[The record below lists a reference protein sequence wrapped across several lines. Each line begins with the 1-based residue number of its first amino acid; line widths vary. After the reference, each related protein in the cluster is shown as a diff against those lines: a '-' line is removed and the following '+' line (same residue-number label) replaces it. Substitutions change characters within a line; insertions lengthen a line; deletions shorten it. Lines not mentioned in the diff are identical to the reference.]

1 MAFRKSFH
9 LFIGILLLRIQ
20 KSPQTFLRAL
30 RVRMFGIPSHIKA
43 RQPLSYILWY
53 HGSMDITAYWL
64 NHKRRD
70 AGEGKVYYLYPYT
83 RCEADDTPTLFIGGK
98 HYIRIAVSEEEWTRL
113 RKLDDKE
120 YNSERRAHNKRWTA
134 DIPRL
139 RDEDG
144 EEIDFWSDRAEDR
157 ETRYIEGDICE
168 KTDRRAL
175 VRSFDKIDR
184 RIYRLDRKDFTQQEI
199 ARRLHLDQ
207 ATVSRRLEKIYM
219 RLDFMRLFDGERSRQ
234 ELAFEV
240 AWEEFLRTGHMRGDA
255 DVRAFAFFL
264 RARGELLALLYKWF
278 FTPGELLRYAVR
290 YLMVGGT
297 ETKGEL
303 LEQLSG
309 YGQAFFA
316 RQKFAD
322 EVEEKL
328 CLRLLREVE
337 RRAATIPEPSG
348 NALHRYEEEIKELA
362 HRRRLPCTFYFEEI
376 LMRKYEFKRIC
387 KTLSYAKRIA
397 SRMRN
402 VAQKAVLHREIA
414 ILEAERVALQRLL
427 FRLAERYAV
436 RYEGEGKLGINS

>member
-1 MAFRKSFH
+1 MALPRFFVDRPDADFCGTIELPPKAAH
-9 LFIGILLLRIQ
+9 HAG
-20 KSPQTFLRAL
+20 RAL
-30 RVRMFGIPSHIKA
+30 RLAAGEVVALFN
-43 RQPLSYILWY
+43 
-53 HGSMDITAYWL
+53 GSGRVWTGPVSFDGKRAFVTIEEETQDDRESPVAMTLVQAQVT
-64 NHKRRD
+64 KRRQ
-70 AGEGKVYYLYPYT
+70 
-83 RCEADDTPTLFIGGK
+83 I
-98 HYIRIAVSEEEWTRL
+98 
-113 RKLDDKE
+113 
-120 YNSERRAHNKRWTA
+120 KRWTA

-157 ETRYIEGDICE
+157 ETHYIEGDICE
-168 KTDRRAL
+168 EADRRAL
-175 VRSFDKIDR
+175 VRSFDKTDR
-184 RIYRLDRKDFTQQEI
+184 RIYWLDRKDFTQQEI

-207 ATVSRRLEKIYM
+207 ATVSRRLEKIYVRLDLM
-219 RLDFMRLFDGERSRQ
+219 RLHDGERSPK

-240 AWEEFLRTGHMRGDA
+240 AWEEFLRAGHMRGDA

-264 RARGELLALLYKWF
+264 RAQGELLALLYKWF
-278 FTPGELLRYAVR
+278 FTPGELLRYAAR

-303 LEQLSG
+303 LEQLSS

-337 RRAATIPEPSG
+337 RRAATISEPSG
-348 NALHRYEEEIKELA
+348 NAFHRYEEEIKELA
-362 HRRRLPCTFYFEEI
+362 HRRRLPYMFYFEEI

-397 SRMRN
+397 SRTRN
-402 VAQKAVLHREIA
+402 AAQKAVLRKEIA
-414 ILEAERVALQRLL
+414 ALEAERIALQRLL
-427 FRLAERYAV
+427 SRLAERYAV
-436 RYEGEGKLGINS
+436 RHEKRRES

>member
-1 MAFRKSFH
+1 M
-9 LFIGILLLRIQ
+9 
-20 KSPQTFLRAL
+20 
-30 RVRMFGIPSHIKA
+30 
-43 RQPLSYILWY
+43 SYILWY
-53 HGSMDITAYWL
+53 HGGMDITAYWL

-98 HYIRIAVSEEEWTRL
+98 HYVRIAVSEEEWRRL

-139 RDEDG
+139 QNEDG

-168 KTDRRAL
+168 EADRRAL

-184 RIYRLDRKDFTQQEI
+184 RIYRLERKDFTQQEI

-219 RLDFMRLFDGERSRQ
+219 RLDLMRLHDGERSQ
-234 ELAFEV
+234 KELAFEV
-240 AWEEFLRTGHMRGDA
+240 AWEEFLRTGHMCGDA

-264 RARGELLALLYKWF
+264 RTQGELLALLYKWF

-290 YLMVGGT
+290 YLMVGGS

-303 LEQLSG
+303 LSQLSAC
-309 YGQAFFA
+309 GQAFFA
-316 RQKFAD
+316 RHKFAD

-337 RRAATIPEPSG
+337 RRAVTIPEPSG
-348 NALHRYEEEIKELA
+348 NAFHRYEEEIKELA
-362 HRRRLPCTFYFEEI
+362 HRRRLPYTFYFEEI
-376 LMRKYEFKRIC
+376 LMRKYELQQIC

-397 SRMRN
+397 ARMRN
-402 VAQKAVLHREIA
+402 AAQKSALRREIA
-414 ILEAERVALQRLL
+414 ALKKESIALKFLL
-427 FRLAERYAV
+427 ARLAERYTV
-436 RYEGEGKLGINS
+436 RHEGRENSV

>member
-1 MAFRKSFH
+1 M
-9 LFIGILLLRIQ
+9 
-20 KSPQTFLRAL
+20 
-30 RVRMFGIPSHIKA
+30 
-43 RQPLSYILWY
+43 SYILWY
-53 HGSMDITAYWL
+53 HGGMDITAYWL

-83 RCEADDTPTLFIGGK
+83 RCEADDTPTFFIGGK
-98 HYIRIAVSEEEWTRL
+98 HYVRIAVSEEEWRRL

-144 EEIDFWSDRAEDR
+144 EEIDFWSDLAEDR
-157 ETRYIEGDICE
+157 ETRYIEGDLCE
-168 KTDRRAL
+168 ESDRRAL
-175 VRSFDKIDR
+175 VRLFDEADR
-184 RIYRLDRKDFTQQEI
+184 CIYRLDRKDFTQQEI

-219 RLDFMRLFDGERSRQ
+219 RLDLMRLHDGERSQ
-234 ELAFEV
+234 KELAFEV

-264 RARGELLALLYKWF
+264 RAQGELLALLYKWF
-278 FTPGELLRYAVR
+278 FTPGELLRYTVR

-303 LEQLSG
+303 LAQLSG

-316 RQKFAD
+316 RQEFAD

-328 CLRLLREVE
+328 CLRLLGEVE
-337 RRAATIPEPSG
+337 RRAVTIPEPSG
-348 NALHRYEEEIKELA
+348 NAFHRYEEEIKELA
-362 HRRRLPCTFYFEEI
+362 HRRRLPYGFYFEEI
-376 LMRKYEFKRIC
+376 LMRKYELRQIC
-387 KTLSYAKRIA
+387 KTLSYAKRIVA
-397 SRMRN
+397 RMRN
-402 VAQKAVLHREIA
+402 AAQKAALRKEIA
-414 ILEAERVALQRLL
+414 ALETERIALQRLL
-427 FRLAERYAV
+427 SCLAERYTV
-436 RYEGEGKLGINS
+436 RHEGRENSV

>member
-1 MAFRKSFH
+1 MSC
-9 LFIGILLLRIQ
+9 FI
-20 KSPQTFLRAL
+20 
-30 RVRMFGIPSHIKA
+30 V
-43 RQPLSYILWY
+43 YN
-53 HGSMDITAYWL
+53 GSMDMTAYWL
-64 NHKRRD
+64 NFKKKR
-70 AGEGKVYYLYPYT
+70 AGEGKYYYFYPYT
-83 RCEADDTPTLFIGGK
+83 RCEIDDTPTLIIGGK
-98 HYIRIAVSEEEWTRL
+98 QYVRIEVSEAEFKAL
-113 RKLDDKE
+113 RKRDVKE
-120 YNSERRAHNKRWTA
+120 YNSDRRAHNKRWTA

-139 RDEDG
+139 QNEDG

-175 VRSFDKIDR
+175 VRSYDKTDR

-207 ATVSRRLEKIYM
+207 ATVSRRLEKIYV
-219 RLDFMRLFDGERSRQ
+219 RLDFMRLHDGERSRQ

-240 AWEEFLRTGHMRGDA
+240 AWEELLRTGHMRGDA

-264 RARGELLALLYKWF
+264 RAQGELLALLYKWF
-278 FTPGELLRYAVR
+278 FTPGELLRYTVR
-290 YLMVGGT
+290 YLVMGGV
-297 ETKGEL
+297 ETKEEL
-303 LEQLSG
+303 LVQLSG

-322 EVEEKL
+322 EVEKKL

-337 RRAATIPEPSG
+337 RRAATISEPSG
-348 NALHRYEEEIKELA
+348 NAFHRYEEEIKELA
-362 HRRRLPCTFYFEEI
+362 HRRRLPYSFYFEEI

-397 SRMRN
+397 SRTRN
-402 VAQKAVLHREIA
+402 AAQKAALRKEIA
-414 ILEAERVALQRLL
+414 ALEAERVALQRLL
-427 FRLAERYAV
+427 SRLTERYAV

>member
-1 MAFRKSFH
+1 
-9 LFIGILLLRIQ
+9 
-20 KSPQTFLRAL
+20 
-30 RVRMFGIPSHIKA
+30 
-43 RQPLSYILWY
+43 
-53 HGSMDITAYWL
+53 MDMTAYWL
-64 NHKRRD
+64 NYKKKQ
-70 AGEGKVYYLYPYT
+70 AGEDKYYYFYPYT
-83 RCEADDTPTLFIGGK
+83 RCEIDDTPTFIIGGK
-98 HYIRIAVSEEEWTRL
+98 QYVRIEVSEKEREIL
-113 RKLDDKE
+113 REKDDEE
-120 YNSERRAHNKRWTA
+120 YNDERSAHNKRWTA

-139 RDEDG
+139 QNEDG
-144 EEIDFWSDRAEDR
+144 EEIDFWSDRAEDKR
-157 ETRYIEGDICE
+157 THYIEDDICE
-168 KTDRRAL
+168 EMDRRAAVKCL
-175 VRSFDKIDR
+175 SPLER
-184 RIYRLDRKDFTQQEI
+184 RIYRADREGYTQSEI
-199 ARRLHLDQ
+199 AKMVGVNQ
-207 ATVSRRLEKIYM
+207 ATVSRKLDKIYERM
-219 RLDFMRLFDGERSRQ
+219 DAVRLYDGERSWK
-234 ELAFEV
+234 ELAFEIG
-240 AWEEFLRTGHMRGDA
+240 WESFLRNRFMKNDA

-348 NALHRYEEEIKELA
+348 NAFHRYEEEIKELA
-362 HRRRLPCTFYFEEI
+362 HRRRLPYMFYFEEI
-376 LMRKYEFKRIC
+376 LMRKYELWRIC

-397 SRMRN
+397 ARMWN
-402 VAQKAVLHREIA
+402 AVQKAALRREIA
-414 ILEAERVALQRLL
+414 ALEKESIALKRLL
-427 FRLAERYAV
+427 ASLAARYAV

>member
-1 MAFRKSFH
+1 MPFPKRSGGGCESWTTRSTTAS
-9 LFIGILLLRIQ
+9 G
-20 KSPQTFLRAL
+20 
-30 RVRMFGIPSHIKA
+30 A
-43 RQPLSYILWY
+43 R
-53 HGSMDITAYWL
+53 
-64 NHKRRD
+64 
-70 AGEGKVYYLYPYT
+70 
-83 RCEADDTPTLFIGGK
+83 
-98 HYIRIAVSEEEWTRL
+98 
-113 RKLDDKE
+113 
-120 YNSERRAHNKRWTA
+120 HNKRWTA

-157 ETRYIEGDICE
+157 ETHYIEGDICE
-168 KTDRRAL
+168 EADRRAL
-175 VRSFDKIDR
+175 VRSFDKTDR

-207 ATVSRRLEKIYM
+207 ATVSRRLEKIYVRLDLM
-219 RLDFMRLFDGERSRQ
+219 RLHDGERSPK

-240 AWEEFLRTGHMRGDA
+240 AWEEFLRAGHMRGDA

-303 LEQLSG
+303 LEQLSS

-316 RQKFAD
+316 RHKFAD

-348 NALHRYEEEIKELA
+348 SAFHRYEEEIKELA
-362 HRRRLPCTFYFEEI
+362 HRRRLPYMFYFEEI
-376 LMRKYEFKRIC
+376 LMRKYELRRIC

-397 SRMRN
+397 SRTRN
-402 VAQKAVLHREIA
+402 AAQKAALRKEIA
-414 ILEAERVALQRLL
+414 ALEAERIALKRLL
-427 FRLAERYAV
+427 SRLAERYTV
-436 RYEGEGKLGINS
+436 RHEGEGKLGINS